1 MAQQQLNG
9 ADVGSRFEQVNRERV
24 AEGILALLMN

>member
-24 AEGILALLMN
+24 PAMPTSA